1 MKYFDY
7 KQMLQKSDDT
17 TRACKKKKKTKNFP
31 SRKRAEIRNYLSLWI
46 KKIYTEIAIQRVRI
60 SSSGSSIVLN
70 CVAHGSY
77 YHPHPRA
84 SRHMTE
90 SHAIVHAVGYQANP
104 RPHTLPLQH
113 RPA

>member
-1 MKYFDY
+1 MI
-7 KQMLQKSDDT
+7 
-17 TRACKKKKKTKNFP
+17 RACKKKKKRKLPFAETSGDKKLFVFANKKNIH
-31 SRKRAEIRNYLSLWI
+31 EIP
-46 KKIYTEIAIQRVRI
+46 IQRVRI

-70 CVAHGSY
+70 CVAHGSH